1 MHIMRCGQSYW
12 AELQILMPLMLS
24 HFIASCAGAEP
35 ENVREREKEG
45 ESHPLFRT
53 HLDQLLAYLPTEY
66 TGILFAQLIN
76 ATFNLRRC
84 DLRLRST
91 NDARPYRARF
101 LIAIQY
107 FRYTTVRDPQ
117 LSRYHTRPYSTGG
130 HFHNFKAYMIGQWT
144 SIDEDAAQLVDTSLS
159 CFERRNIGS
168 MS

>member
-1 MHIMRCGQSYW
+1 MSFCVCCVCVGRDLNAHNALRSELLGGTANPYAFDAVTFYCFLRRCR
-12 AELQILMPLMLS
+12 ARE
-24 HFIASCAGAEP
+24 CE
-35 ENVREREKEG
+35 REREKEG

-117 LSRYHTRPYSTGG
+117 LS
-130 HFHNFKAYMIGQWT
+130 
-144 SIDEDAAQLVDTSLS
+144 
-159 CFERRNIGS
+159 
-168 MS
+168 